1 MSVSR
6 QAQSTAA
13 SDPRNRKS
21 GALPPCPLTNEDAM
35 EAAVGLV
42 DTIYLDNNAS
52 TAPEP
57 EVLEAVG
64 WALRDLYANPSSQ
77 HPAGRRAAAAVE
89 RAREQV
95 AALISCAP
103 RTITFTSGATEA
115 DGLAVAGLWEG
126 SRAAGS
132 RRNTIIVGA
141 TEHAAVLE
149 SARSLRAAGASVI
162 EVPVD
167 RFGVI
172 DLDALKA
179 LVNEDVLLVSVM
191 AANSE
196 TGTLAPLSDVAAIA
210 KERGAYVHS
219 DATQYVGR
227 LRLDMDALDLDMVSL
242 SGHKMHGPKGVGA
255 LAARRGVP
263 LAPRIQGGGH
273 ERGLRSGTLNTPGI
287 VGLGVAAELAMG
299 RFGEAKAIAGLR
311 DRLHQGLTAR
321 LDGVN
326 LNGHV
331 TERLPNTVN
340 LRFSGA
346 DAEAVMTSLRRVAC
360 SVGSACSSGIPA
372 PSHVLLAMGLSSQEA
387 HQSLRFSLS
396 RNTTT
401 ADVDAAIDEIVSAV
415 TFVRES
421 SLARGA

>member
-6 QAQSTAA
+6 QAQSTATF
-13 SDPRNRKS
+13 DPHRSKN
-21 GALPPCPLTNEDAM
+21 GNLIPCPLTNEDAT
-35 EAAVGLV
+35 EAAAGLV
-42 DTIYLDNNAS
+42 DIIYLDNNAS

-57 EVLEAVG
+57 EVSEAVG

-77 HPAGRRAAAAVE
+77 HPAGRRAAASVE

-103 RTITFTSGATEA
+103 RAITFTSGASEA
-115 DGLAVAGLWEG
+115 DGLAICGLWEG
-126 SRAAGS
+126 NRAVGL
-132 RRNTIIVGA
+132 RRNTVIVGA

-149 SARSLRAAGASVI
+149 SARSLRAAGARVI
-162 EVPVD
+162 EAPVD
-167 RFGVI
+167 RFGMI
-172 DLDALKA
+172 ALDALRK
-179 LVNEDVLLVSVM
+179 LVDEDVLLVSVM

-196 TGTLAPLSDVAAIA
+196 TGTLAPLSEVAAIA
-210 KERGAYVHS
+210 KECGAYVHT

-227 LRLDMDALDLDMVSL
+227 LSLDMEALDLDMVSL

-255 LAARRGVP
+255 LAVRRGVP
-263 LAPRIQGGGH
+263 IAPRIRGGGH

-287 VGLGVAAELAMG
+287 VGLGVAAELALG
-299 RFGEAKAIAGLR
+299 RFGDTEAMAGLR
-311 DRLHQGLTAR
+311 NRLHQGLSAR
-321 LDGVN
+321 LDGVH
-326 LNGHV
+326 LNGHQ

-360 SVGSACSSGIPA
+360 SAGSACSSGIPA
-372 PSHVLLAMGLSSQEA
+372 PSHVLVAMGLSPQEA

-401 ADVDAAIDEIVSAV
+401 ADVDAAIDELVAAV

-421 SLARGA
+421 SPAMGA

>member
-1 MSVSR
+1 MESV
-6 QAQSTAA
+6 
-13 SDPRNRKS
+13 D
-21 GALPPCPLTNEDAM
+21 L
-35 EAAVGLV
+35 
-42 DTIYLDNNAS
+42 IYLDNNAS

-57 EVLEAVG
+57 EVSEAVLR
-64 WALRDLYANPSSQ
+64 ALRDLYANPSSQ

-95 AALISCAP
+95 AALISCVP
-103 RTITFTSGATEA
+103 RAITFTSGATEA
-115 DGLAVAGLWEG
+115 DTLALHGLWEG

-149 SARSLRAAGASVI
+149 SARSLRALGARVI
-162 EVPVD
+162 EAPVD

-172 DLDALKA
+172 ALDAIRA

-210 KERGAYVHS
+210 KERGAYVHT
-219 DATQYVGR
+219 DAAQYVGR
-227 LRLDMDALDLDMVSL
+227 LPLDMEALDLDMVSL

-255 LAARRGVP
+255 LVARRGVP
-263 LAPRIQGGGH
+263 IAPSIQGGGH
-273 ERGLRSGTLNTPGI
+273 ERGLRAGTLNTPGI
-287 VGLGVAAELAMG
+287 VGLGVAADLGLG
-299 RFGEAKAIAGLR
+299 RFGEGEAVAGLR
-311 DRLHQGLTAR
+311 DHLHQALRAR

-326 LNGHV
+326 LNGHP
-331 TERLPNTVN
+331 TERLPNTIN

-346 DAEAVMTSLRRVAC
+346 DAEAVMASLGRVAC
-360 SVGSACSSGIPA
+360 SVGSACSSGLPA
-372 PSHVLLAMGLSSQEA
+372 PSHVLVAMGLSSQEA

-396 RNTTT
+396 RNTTAT
-401 ADVDAAIDEIVSAV
+401 EVDAAIDEIASAV
-415 TFVRES
+415 RFVRET
-421 SLARGA
+421 SLGMGG

>member
-1 MSVSR
+1 MSIST
-6 QAQSTAA
+6 QAKGTPVLGRRSH
-13 SDPRNRKS
+13 KS
-21 GALPPCPLTNEDAM
+21 GALIPPLPSNEDAPD
-35 EAAVGLV
+35 AAEWW
-42 DTIYLDNNAS
+42 DDIIYLDNNAS
-52 TAPEP
+52 TAPDP
-57 EVLEAVG
+57 EVSEAVG

-89 RAREQV
+89 QAREKV

-115 DGLAVAGLWEG
+115 DCLAIAGLWQG
-126 SRAAGS
+126 SRATGS

-149 SARSLRAAGASVI
+149 SARALTTAGARII
-162 EVPVD
+162 EAPVD

-172 DLDALKA
+172 NLDALRE
-179 LVNEDVLLVSVM
+179 LVDEDVLLVSVM

-196 TGTLAPLSDVAAIA
+196 TGTLAPLSNVVTLA
-210 KERGAYVHS
+210 KACGAYVHS

-227 LRLDMDALDLDMVSL
+227 LRLDMEALELDLVSL
-242 SGHKMHGPKGVGA
+242 SAHKIHGPKGVGA

-263 LAPRIQGGGH
+263 IAPQIQGGGH

-299 RFGEAKAIAGLR
+299 RFEEAKTIAGMR
-311 DRLHQGLTAR
+311 DRLHQGITAR
-321 LDGVN
+321 LDGIS
-326 LNGHV
+326 LNGHFA
-331 TERLPNTVN
+331 ERLPNTVN
-340 LRFSGA
+340 LRFTGA

-360 SVGSACSSGIPA
+360 SVGSACSSGVPA
-372 PSHVLLAMGLSSQEA
+372 PSHVLVAMGLSSQEA

-421 SLARGA
+421 SLAMGV